1 MKFSC
6 FFFVTLLLFDN
17 ATYQKGD
24 SRIYVSYDAPRKYI
38 TL

>member
-6 FFFVTLLLFDN
+6 FFYMVLFLFDSVKL
-17 ATYQKGD
+17 QKGD
-24 SRIYVSYDAPRKYI
+24 SRIYVSYDTPRKYI